1 MIDLPDFNLAHEMF
15 KTVEN
20 VENKLL
26 YGNIKGMVKVNKSK
40 LTPGQTLE
48 EMLGIKK

>member
-1 MIDLPDFNLAHEMF
+1 MIDLPEFDLAHEMLQ
-15 KTVEN
+15 TIEN

-26 YGNIKGMVKVNKSK
+26 YGNIKGLVKVDKSK

-48 EMLGIKK
+48 EMLGIK